1 MIATWTINS
10 DGHRFLLYDNGIV
23 DENGKCNADERIV
36 IFATD
41 EVLLNLAKSSTW
53 MMDGNFALAPVIF
66 QQLYVIRVKV
76 NIYIIVL

>member
-1 MIATWTINS
+1 MNS
-10 DGHRFLLYDNGIV
+10 DGHRFLLYDSRIV

-41 EVLLNLAKSSTW
+41 EGLLLLLNLAKSSTW

-66 QQLYVIRVKV
+66 Q
-76 NIYIIVL
+76 